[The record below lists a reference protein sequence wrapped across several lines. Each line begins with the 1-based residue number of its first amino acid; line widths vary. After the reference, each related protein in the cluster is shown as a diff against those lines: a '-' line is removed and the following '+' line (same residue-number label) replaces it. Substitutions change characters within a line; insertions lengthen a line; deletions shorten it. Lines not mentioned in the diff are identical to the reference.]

1 MSQKRISYIDMAKG
15 IGILL
20 VLIGHSEFPSTNLIT
35 WISSFH
41 MPLFFILSGMLFS
54 HTNIFQKEWKVFV
67 QKKAKSI
74 LIPYVAFSILS
85 ILASAILDFSSFPEY
100 LWTSLLQTISLY
112 GISVLWFLPT
122 LFISEIAFF
131 FIKQRT
137 SPKTAVFVN
146 LVVGVLAICGNELYH
161 RYYTVTDD
169 YLTLFLSYLLTV
181 LIRSGIAITFL
192 AIGYYIYRPLS
203 AQKHYGS
210 IYLVLSSGFLLLNI
224 FLGFRNGGV
233 DLNQLVFRN
242 YILYY
247 LAAFCGSMF
256 IIFLCKALPDIRPLI
271 YMGTNSLIIMATHMN
286 CRFLGACFLV
296 ADFVSRLLPQAG
308 LFGYYLV
315 VAVCMLILEVIAI
328 TVINRHFPF
337 LIGKPMCKLNS
348 VK

>member
-210 IYLVLSSGFLLLNI
+210 IYLVRSSGFLLLNI
-224 FLGFRNGGV
+224 FIIDSNTILVRPIPKGEYSILFVFMLGSNSLFKLTITSCVDILSMLRNIVGISIILEHSKDNSIGPTIDIV
-233 DLNQLVFRN
+233 LDIIVFN
-242 YILYY
+242 VGL
-247 LAAFCGSMF
+247 F
-256 IIFLCKALPDIRPLI
+256 ILCKYLYIEYIIITMILSKEYFKLVIILKNKDII
-271 YMGTNSLIIMATHMN
+271 S
-286 CRFLGACFLV
+286 
-296 ADFVSRLLPQAG
+296 
-308 LFGYYLV
+308 
-315 VAVCMLILEVIAI
+315 
-328 TVINRHFPF
+328 
-337 LIGKPMCKLNS
+337 K
-348 VK
+348 